1 MVASA
6 LPRAASADSVAS
18 PDSATSVLRI
28 ETKCRDEGNEK
39 MTWAILFGFLRNKF
53 KIGFLAFIIY
63 AALC

>member
-1 MVASA
+1 MVVIGLLRMASA
-6 LPRAASADSVAS
+6 ESVAS
-18 PDSATSVLRI
+18 PVSGTSVLRI

-53 KIGFLAFIIY
+53 KIGFLAFMIY